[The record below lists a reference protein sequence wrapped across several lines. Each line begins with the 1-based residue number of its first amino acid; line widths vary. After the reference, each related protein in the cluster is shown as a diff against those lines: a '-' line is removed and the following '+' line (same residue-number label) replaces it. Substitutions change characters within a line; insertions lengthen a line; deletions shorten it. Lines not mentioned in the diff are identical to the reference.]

1 MITFPGTVIL
11 SPSFGRRISRNM
23 SDLKAACMAFWP
35 RRSILADQEARTILG
50 QKAPIEHG
58 SLVDKRE
65 ILRPNE
71 GLRRQLSDLGD
82 LSRTFFDDQCQ
93 LLTCSDLRLHFP
105 RRVSMSPSIKLL
117 IPFLVLGSI
126 SVLAQDKQQP
136 PVFTSGTSFVQVPV
150 IVQRSGKHVSGLKK
164 DDFSLRQDGKEEPI
178 ATFEEIHA
186 GGAQTAETQ
195 GQIGNRLA
203 PVPAQITV
211 IALDMV
217 NTPNLDR
224 TYFMQEFER
233 YLTKS
238 EKFDGPIG
246 VVAIERTGIRVLKGF
261 TKDPRQIM
269 AAIAEHSNSQPTN
282 NTQGTELIR
291 QLSDGA
297 ISESQLYGTDVRME
311 LKLREADEALVR
323 FQDRS
328 SRIDVQL
335 TIQQLAQALKGIPG
349 RKSVLLVGSGFK
361 FIDSNTVMKD
371 ISGGWGGQDLKYSV
385 ENGAESLNQ
394 AQYTWKLL
402 NDANVAVYPIDT
414 RRTVNSAF
422 QSMDTSGANAPS
434 DLSFRQNQQA
444 DQDVLTTFKMISA
457 ATGGKPCFYR
467 TDLDNCVREA
477 IDDDHD
483 YYLLGFYADK
493 KNNQAGWHKIEVKL
507 NDKANVRYRQG
518 FMIAKFN
525 PEAQRKADIG
535 LALASPFAY
544 TELPF
549 TAKFDSLTGTRGKI
563 ANFSVKIPP
572 EAITVDESTGHIDF
586 DVVAIARASGGKEA
600 GRVVQHI
607 DRKFPPASIAEI
619 MQIGINY
626 SNRME
631 LASGD
636 YGVWFVV
643 RDNLGGR
650 TGSSVVPL
658 KVP

>member
-1 MITFPGTVIL
+1 
-11 SPSFGRRISRNM
+11 
-23 SDLKAACMAFWP
+23 
-35 RRSILADQEARTILG
+35 
-50 QKAPIEHG
+50 
-58 SLVDKRE
+58 
-65 ILRPNE
+65 
-71 GLRRQLSDLGD
+71 
-82 LSRTFFDDQCQ
+82 
-93 LLTCSDLRLHFP
+93 
-105 RRVSMSPSIKLL
+105 MSPSTKTL
-117 IPFLVLGSI
+117 ITFLVLSSI
-126 SVLAQDKQQP
+126 SVIAQDKKTESP
-136 PVFTSGTSFVQVPV
+136 IFTSGISFVQVPV

-178 ATFEEIHA
+178 AAFEEIHA
-186 GGAQTAETQ
+186 GSVPTAETQ
-195 GQIGNRLA
+195 GQFGNQVA
-203 PVPAQITV
+203 QVPPQITV

-233 YLTKS
+233 YLAKS
-238 EKFDGPIG
+238 GKFDGPVG
-246 VVAIERTGIRVLKGF
+246 VVAIERTGIRVIKGF
-261 TKDPRQIM
+261 TNDPRQM
-269 AAIAEHSNSQPTN
+269 LAAITEHSNSQPTT
-282 NTQGTELIR
+282 NTQGTEGTR
-291 QLSDGA
+291 QIADGA
-297 ISESQLYGTDVRME
+297 IAESAIYGGSVGME

-349 RKSVLLVGSGFK
+349 RKSLLLIGSGFK
-361 FIDSNTVMKD
+361 FIDSNTVMRS
-371 ISGGWGGQDLKYSV
+371 ISAGYGGQELKYSV
-385 ENGAESLNQ
+385 ENASETLNQ
-394 AQYTWKLL
+394 ATYTWKLL

-422 QSMDTSGANAPS
+422 QSMDTSGANTPS
-434 DLSFRQNQQA
+434 DLTFRQNQQV
-444 DQDVLTTFKMISA
+444 DQDILTTFKLISA

-483 YYLLGFYADK
+483 YYLLGFYVDK
-493 KNNQAGWHKIEVKL
+493 KNDQPGWHKIEVKL
-507 NDKANVRYRQG
+507 TEKANVRYRQG

-525 PEAQRKADIG
+525 PDAQRKADIG

-549 TAKFDSLTGTRGKI
+549 TGKFDSFTGTHGKI
-563 ANFSVKIPP
+563 ASFSLKIPP
-572 EAITVDESTGHIDF
+572 EAITVDESTGHLDF
-586 DVVAIARASGGKEA
+586 DVVVIARAAGGKEA
-600 GRVVQHI
+600 GRVIQHI
-607 DRKFPPASIAEI
+607 DRKFPPQSIAEI
-619 MQIGINY
+619 EQIGISY

>member
-1 MITFPGTVIL
+1 
-11 SPSFGRRISRNM
+11 
-23 SDLKAACMAFWP
+23 
-35 RRSILADQEARTILG
+35 
-50 QKAPIEHG
+50 
-58 SLVDKRE
+58 
-65 ILRPNE
+65 
-71 GLRRQLSDLGD
+71 
-82 LSRTFFDDQCQ
+82 
-93 LLTCSDLRLHFP
+93 
-105 RRVSMSPSIKLL
+105 MSPSTKTL
-117 IPFLVLGSI
+117 ITFLVLSSI
-126 SVLAQDKQQP
+126 SVIAQDKKTESP
-136 PVFTSGTSFVQVPV
+136 IFTSGISFVQVPV

-178 ATFEEIHA
+178 AAFEEIHA
-186 GGAQTAETQ
+186 GSVPTAETQ
-195 GQIGNRLA
+195 GQFGNQVA
-203 PVPAQITV
+203 QVPPQITV

-233 YLTKS
+233 YLAKS
-238 EKFDGPIG
+238 GKFDGPVG
-246 VVAIERTGIRVLKGF
+246 VVAIERTGIRVIKGF
-261 TKDPRQIM
+261 TNDPRQM
-269 AAIAEHSNSQPTN
+269 LAAVTEHSNSQPTT
-282 NTQGTELIR
+282 NTQGTEGTR
-291 QLSDGA
+291 QIADGA
-297 ISESQLYGTDVRME
+297 IAESAIYGGSVGME

-349 RKSVLLVGSGFK
+349 RKSLLLIGSGFK
-361 FIDSNTVMKD
+361 FIDSNTVMRS
-371 ISGGWGGQDLKYSV
+371 ISAGYGGQELKYSV
-385 ENGAESLNQ
+385 ENASETLNQ
-394 AQYTWKLL
+394 ATYTWKLL

-422 QSMDTSGANAPS
+422 QSMDTSGANTPS
-434 DLSFRQNQQA
+434 DLTFRQNQQV
-444 DQDVLTTFKMISA
+444 DQDILTTFKLISA

-483 YYLLGFYADK
+483 YYLLGFYVDK
-493 KNNQAGWHKIEVKL
+493 KNDQPGWHKIEVKL
-507 NDKANVRYRQG
+507 TEKANVRYRQG

-525 PEAQRKADIG
+525 PDAQRKADIG

-549 TAKFDSLTGTRGKI
+549 TGKFDSFTGTHGKI
-563 ANFSVKIPP
+563 ASFSLKIPP
-572 EAITVDESTGHIDF
+572 EAITVDESTGHLDF
-586 DVVAIARASGGKEA
+586 DVVVIARSAGGKEA
-600 GRVVQHI
+600 GRVIQHI
-607 DRKFPPASIAEI
+607 DRKFPPQSIAEI
-619 MQIGINY
+619 EQIGISY

>member
-1 MITFPGTVIL
+1 
-11 SPSFGRRISRNM
+11 M
-23 SDLKAACMAFWP
+23 S
-35 RRSILADQEARTILG
+35 
-50 QKAPIEHG
+50 
-58 SLVDKRE
+58 
-65 ILRPNE
+65 
-71 GLRRQLSDLGD
+71 
-82 LSRTFFDDQCQ
+82 
-93 LLTCSDLRLHFP
+93 LLTKP
-105 RRVSMSPSIKLL
+105 L
-117 IPFLVLGSI
+117 IPFLVLSSI
-126 SVLAQDKQQP
+126 LVLAQTKQQT
-136 PVFTSGTSFVQVPV
+136 PVFSSGTNFVQVPV

-164 DDFSLRQDGKEEPI
+164 EDFSLRQDGKEQPI
-178 ATFEEIHA
+178 ATFEEIHGD
-186 GGAQTAETQ
+186 GGRPLEAQ
-195 GQIGNRLA
+195 GQIGNHVA
-203 PVPAQITV
+203 PVPAQITIV
-211 IALDMV
+211 ALDMV

-224 TYFMQEFER
+224 TYFIQEFER
-233 YLTKS
+233 YLAKS
-238 EKFDGPIG
+238 GKFDGPVG

-261 TKDPRQIM
+261 TKDPSQLL
-269 AAIAEHSNSQPTN
+269 AAIAEHSNSQPAN
-282 NTQGTELIR
+282 NSQGTEFTRGFSDELISQSET
-291 QLSDGA
+291 QLANGPDIVPLSVA
-297 ISESQLYGTDVRME
+297 S
-311 LKLREADEALVR
+311 KLREADEAMIR

-361 FIDSNTVMKD
+361 FIDSNTVMRS
-371 ISGGWGGQDLKYSV
+371 ISGGFGGTDVKYSA
-385 ENGAESLNQ
+385 ENSAESLNQ

-422 QSMDTSGANAPS
+422 QTMDTSGANTPS
-434 DLSFRQNQQA
+434 DLTFRQNQQA
-444 DQDVLTTFKMISA
+444 DQDILTTFKLISA

-493 KNNQAGWHKIEVKL
+493 KNDQPGWHKIDVKL
-507 NDKANVRYRQG
+507 NEKANLRYRQG
-518 FMIAKFN
+518 FMLANFN

-549 TAKFDSLTGTRGKI
+549 TVKFDSLTGTRGNI
-563 ANFSVKIPP
+563 ARFSLKIPP
-572 EAITVDESTGHIDF
+572 QAITVDESTGHIDF
-586 DVVAIARASGGKEA
+586 DVVAIARASGGRES

-607 DRKFPPASIAEI
+607 DRKFPPQSIAEI
-619 MQIGINY
+619 KQIGINY